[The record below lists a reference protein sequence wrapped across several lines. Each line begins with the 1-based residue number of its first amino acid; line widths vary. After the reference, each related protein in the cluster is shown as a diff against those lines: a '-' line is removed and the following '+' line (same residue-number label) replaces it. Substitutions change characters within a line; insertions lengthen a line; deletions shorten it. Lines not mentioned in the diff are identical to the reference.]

1 MGEDVEPIRSIYE
14 DDPDMMEI
22 VVEFVGELPQRVAD
36 LECYFEAGDLDQ
48 LQTLAH
54 QLKGAGGGY
63 GFPQITDSAGALEQA
78 LMEGADA
85 ALLKARTDALCETLR
100 AVEVPEAD

>member
-1 MGEDVEPIRSIYE
+1 MELIRSIYE

-22 VVEFVGELPQRVAD
+22 VREFVAELPDRIAD
-36 LECYFEAGDLDQ
+36 LQGGIEAADWPK

-63 GFPQITDSAGALEQA
+63 GFPQITEVAASFEQS
-78 LMEGADA
+78 LKEGSDES
-85 ALLKARTDALCETLR
+85 LTKDRCEQLCNTLR
-100 AVEVPEAD
+100 AAEVSEVA

>member
-1 MGEDVEPIRSIYE
+1 MDPIRSCYE
-14 DDPDMMEI
+14 DDADMLEI
-22 VVEFVGELPQRVAD
+22 VREFANDLPDRVTS
-36 LECYFEAGDLDQ
+36 LEGCLGSGDSAQ

-63 GFPQITDSAGALEQA
+63 GFPQITESAGALEHA
-78 LMEGADA
+78 LKEGADVA
-85 ALLKARTDALCETLR
+85 VIKARTDALCDTLR

>member
-1 MGEDVEPIRSIYE
+1 MEPIRSIYE

-36 LECYFEAGDLDQ
+36 LECYYEAGETSQ

-63 GFPQITDSAGALEQA
+63 GFPQITEAAASLEQA
-78 LMEGADA
+78 LKEGVDEGTR
-85 ALLKARTDALCETLR
+85 KDRFDRLCETLR
-100 AVEVPEAD
+100 AAEVSSLT